1 MGMRRRLGTVMVR
14 EIEQEV
20 LLLDPASGQI
30 HQLNLTAGF
39 IWRKCDETSAEEIA
53 AQLAIEFEVE
63 GDSAFKDVVETLG
76 KLKRLNLIQD
86 V

>member
-20 LLLDPASGQI
+20 LLLDQVSGQI
-30 HQLNLTAGF
+30 HQLNQTAAF
-39 IWRKCDETSAEEIA
+39 IWRKCDETSVQEIA

-63 GDSAFKDVVETLG
+63 EHTAFKDVLETLG
-76 KLKRLNLIQD
+76 KLKRLNLVQD